1 MTGRPPGTGAA
12 ATGLRARSATSSV
25 HVPAL
30 HTRFPSGSS
39 SHGRPGS
46 ACRPGRPAYRGKDRA
61 ARQRY
66 PYQVIRA
73 HSTRRCSNWPTAG
86 RPVVPTKSGR
96 PIMPKLDTGR
106 PGRPGSAA
114 ALAAAGRQRAFRGP
128 QHRCIPGSG
137 TNREKAGGTWP
148 RTGKKAF
155 SARSDGLRFPSPRR
169 DPERYCCRYAAAV
182 RRLPPGPTS
191 RSGGTAA

>member
-12 ATGLRARSATSSV
+12 ATVLHARSATSSDPV
-25 HVPAL
+25 LEQALMADRAQQAAKDSL
-30 HTRFPSGSS
+30 HTGAKTAPLGSDI
-39 SHGRPGS
+39 PTT
-46 ACRPGRPAYRGKDRA
+46 
-61 ARQRY
+61 
-66 PYQVIRA
+66 VIRA
-73 HSTRRCSNWPTAG
+73 HSVRRCSNWPAAG

-96 PIMPKLDTGR
+96 PIMPTSTPAVLAVLGAQR
-106 PGRPGSAA
+106 P
-114 ALAAAGRQRAFRGP
+114 LAAAQAVGERIRGP

-148 RTGKKAF
+148 QTGKKAF

-191 RSGGTAA
+191 RSGGTAG